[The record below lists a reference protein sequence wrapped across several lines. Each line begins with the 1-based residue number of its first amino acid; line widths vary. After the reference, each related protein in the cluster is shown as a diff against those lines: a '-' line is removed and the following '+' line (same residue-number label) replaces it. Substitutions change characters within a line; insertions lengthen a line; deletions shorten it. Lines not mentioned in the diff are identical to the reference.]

1 MIIRTSQLLA
11 DLPLSPY
18 SSCAVSHNLAQDDW
32 RGKPD
37 NQSFTFGVHRQ
48 AMASR
53 RSCTHNSSCSKNTW
67 AFPTFTPPPPEL
79 CPLCPLLH
87 LQRSEGMS
95 THTPLPTQGFPQHT
109 TPTLGFVHIL
119 FTFYAGFISS
129 YYSAHPCFLWAS
141 SISIVCWSRGNCPA
155 IMYGYK
161 KHNSKARSLI
171 CHVSM

>member
-67 AFPTFTPPPPEL
+67 AFPTFTPPPTRTLSSLPPPASAEVRGHVHPHTTAHSRL
-79 CPLCPLLH
+79 P
-87 LQRSEGMS
+87 S
-95 THTPLPTQGFPQHT
+95 THHTYPGLCSHSLYILCGFHFF
-109 TPTLGFVHIL
+109 LL
-119 FTFYAGFISS
+119 FSPPMLFMSF
-129 YYSAHPCFLWAS
+129 
-141 SISIVCWSRGNCPA
+141 
-155 IMYGYK
+155 
-161 KHNSKARSLI
+161 
-171 CHVSM
+171 